1 MIFFLVYK
9 DWCPKHPFFSSVLT
23 DIYLCSLHAY
33 KQTLTYTPSKYN
45 HTFSPS
51 SHLIPSLPQTNMAA
65 LPPPLS
71 LNFTVSRKLPE
82 LVLPAKPTPRK
93 KKQLSDIDDQQGLRF
108 HVPMIM
114 FYQNNLTRKGID
126 PVRVI
131 REALARA
138 LVYYYPFAGMVPL
151 HSKNRFYKNIL

>member
-1 MIFFLVYK
+1 M
-9 DWCPKHPFFSSVLT
+9 
-23 DIYLCSLHAY
+23 
-33 KQTLTYTPSKYN
+33 
-45 HTFSPS
+45 
-51 SHLIPSLPQTNMAA
+51 
-65 LPPPLS
+65 
-71 LNFTVSRKLPE
+71 
-82 LVLPAKPTPRK
+82 PAKPTPRK

-114 FYQNNLTRKGID
+114 FYQNNLAQKGID

-151 HSKNRFYKNIL
+151 RYKNRFYKNIL